1 MRGTT
6 RLIQKDHL
14 IWDNGPPVFYM
25 WNSKHT
31 LLKYQF
37 TPNTDSL
44 ENQRVIAFRIQV
56 DSNTNQYNW

>member
-14 IWDNGPPVFYM
+14 IWDNGPPVFNK

-56 DSNTNQYNW
+56 DSNTNQYN

>member
-14 IWDNGPPVFYM
+14 IWDNGPPVFYK

-44 ENQRVIAFRIQV
+44 ENQRVIAFRIHD
-56 DSNTNQYNW
+56 DSNINQHN